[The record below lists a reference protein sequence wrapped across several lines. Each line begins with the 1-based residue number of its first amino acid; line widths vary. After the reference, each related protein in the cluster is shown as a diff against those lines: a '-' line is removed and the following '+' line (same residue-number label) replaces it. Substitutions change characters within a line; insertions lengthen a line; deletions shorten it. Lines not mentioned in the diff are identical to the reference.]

1 MNILEKYITDHNKFV
16 VLIMG
21 IPGTSKT
28 IFAKKLLNN
37 LNECL
42 TEEHKMKLI
51 KLQDYLIKDK
61 YKVVEVENVKFNI
74 YDYPENINW
83 DKLNEDVKQDKR
95 VIVVGN
101 QIDATKINFEYN
113 LAYYFD
119 TSYMNYKNYI
129 IDKQIIKDVDEKT
142 IDIYVYKVFKVNAE
156 ELKKTAHFKIFNIK
170 KDVKYLDVY
179 DKVVESIINYISK
192 KLYK

>member
-1 MNILEKYITDHNKFV
+1 
-16 VLIMG
+16 
-21 IPGTSKT
+21 
-28 IFAKKLLNN
+28 
-37 LNECL
+37 
-42 TEEHKMKLI
+42 MKLI

>member
-28 IFAKKLLNN
+28 IFAKKLLRN

-42 TEEHKMKLI
+42 TEDHKIKLI
-51 KLQDYLIKDK
+51 RLKDYLIKDK
-61 YKVVEVENVKFNI
+61 YTVIEVENVKFNI
-74 YDYPENINW
+74 YDSPENIDWN
-83 DKLNEDVKQDKR
+83 KLNEDVKKDKR
-95 VIVVGN
+95 VIIVGN

-113 LAYYFD
+113 LAYYLD
-119 TSYMNYKNYI
+119 TSYINYKNYI

-142 IDIYVYKVFKVNAE
+142 MDIYVYKVFKLNAE

>member
-28 IFAKKLLNN
+28 IFAKKLLRN

-42 TEEHKMKLI
+42 TEDHKIKLI
-51 KLQDYLIKDK
+51 RLKDYLIKGK
-61 YKVVEVENVKFNI
+61 YTVIEVENVKFNI
-74 YDYPENINW
+74 YDSPENIDWN
-83 DKLNEDVKQDKR
+83 KLNEDVKKDKR
-95 VIVVGN
+95 VIIVGN

-142 IDIYVYKVFKVNAE
+142 MDIYVYKVFKLNAE
-156 ELKKTAHFKIFNIK
+156 KLKKTAHFKIFNIK